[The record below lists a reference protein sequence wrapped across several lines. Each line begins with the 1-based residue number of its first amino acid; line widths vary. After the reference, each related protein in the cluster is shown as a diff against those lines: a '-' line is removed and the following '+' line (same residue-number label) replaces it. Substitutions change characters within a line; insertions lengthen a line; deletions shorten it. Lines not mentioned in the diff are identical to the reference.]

1 MTLTIA
7 IRRAFLGLSLLLTAC
22 GPGAD
27 EAPTRFTLRFAPPD
41 GTELEQ
47 HLAVSRTQDVT
58 GNPTITEQSDSVV
71 RFRFEKTDAGYE
83 VTGSQISSSTTRDGQ
98 AADNPISQLL
108 GARPAI
114 YVVDPEGHFVTIRGF
129 EDIGERVSTD
139 LPSEISGLLKNVLT
153 EEVLVAQGRNEWTS
167 RYGRFAG
174 KSVEIG
180 DIWGSQSRFDPIG
193 RADLPR
199 YSATRFETAQQC
211 GDKLCLRLRILFDSD
226 PDELRQEIRS
236 LFGEDPEAVLADLEI
251 EEPSPDAARLRIW
264 GSIERVIDPDTL
276 LPLDEKQLKVF
287 TRTAGGTVL
296 TVTESRLYQFVYPDG
311 GA

>member
-1 MTLTIA
+1 MTLAIP

-27 EAPTRFTLRFAPPD
+27 EAPTRFTLRFDPPD

-47 HLAVSRTQDVT
+47 HLAVIRTQDII
-58 GNPTITEQSDSVV
+58 GNSTITEKSDSVI

-98 AADNPISQLL
+98 PADNPISQLL
-108 GARPAI
+108 AARPAI
-114 YVVDPEGHFVTIRGF
+114 YVVDPEGQFVTVRGF

-153 EEVLVAQGRNEWTS
+153 EEVLVQQARNEWTS

-193 RADLPR
+193 GTDLPR
-199 YSATRFETAQQC
+199 YSVTRFEATQPC
-211 GDKLCLRLRILFDSD
+211 GNKHCLRLRILYDSD
-226 PDELRQEIRS
+226 PDGLRQEILS
-236 LFGEDPEAVLADLEI
+236 LFGEDPEAILADLEI
-251 EEPSPDAARLRIW
+251 GEPSPDAARLRIS

-276 LPLDEKQLKVF
+276 LPLDERQLKVF
-287 TRTAGGTVL
+287 TRTAGGAVL
-296 TVTESRLYQFVYPDG
+296 TVTESRMYEFVYPDG